1 MQFKLKIHMYT
12 LPTSSLRAHFTD
24 VLKMIKV
31 QFENSTR
38 TVSII
43 VILSKLYFSI
53 FIKEKKYSIS
63 YIDLTIQSFIFSMNK

>member
-43 VILSKLYFSI
+43 II
-53 FIKEKKYSIS
+53 
-63 YIDLTIQSFIFSMNK
+63 

>member
-1 MQFKLKIHMYT
+1 MYT